1 LKVVDKNET
10 LIFDGETGEMVKPKA
25 QLNAI
30 NEDEEEKE

>member
-1 LKVVDKNET
+1 